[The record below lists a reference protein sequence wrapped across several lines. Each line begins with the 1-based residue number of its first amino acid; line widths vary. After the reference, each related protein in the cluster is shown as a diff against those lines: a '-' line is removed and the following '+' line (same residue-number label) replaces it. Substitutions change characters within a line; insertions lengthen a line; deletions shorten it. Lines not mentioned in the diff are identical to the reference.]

1 MHPLKFG
8 VFDHLDRG
16 AIPLDQYYE
25 ARLRVIEMYDAA
37 GFYAYH
43 VAEHHAT
50 PLGMAPSPSVFLA
63 AVAQRTRKLRFG
75 PMVYALTLYHPLRLA
90 EEICMLDQMSHGRL
104 ELGFGRGASP
114 HEIKIFGP
122 DPNDAS
128 DIYQE
133 CLDIVLMALRDGH
146 VDYQGKFFSLTDVP
160 VALEPMQK
168 PHPPIWYG
176 MHVVESAARAGANG
190 QHVISLDSAD
200 QTREMVAAYKQ
211 AYGQAGHGAEPNI
224 GIGRFIVV
232 GETDAEALGIARRA
246 YPVWHD
252 SFSYL
257 FKYRGGPGPLHPRP
271 PDFDTMAASGRAVA
285 GSPDTVA
292 EAMRFEL
299 SESGANYLVG
309 QFVFGDMSPEEAEK
323 SVAMFIEKVM
333 PDLLSLET

>member
-1 MHPLKFG
+1 MDFG
-8 VFDHLDRG
+8 IFDHVDRSDV
-16 AIPLDQYYE
+16 ALTEQFQQ
-25 ARLRVIEMYDAA
+25 RIEYIQAA
-37 GFYAYH
+37 EKTGFYCYH

-133 CLDIVLMALRDGH
+133 CLYIVLMALRDGH

-168 PHPPIWYG
+168 PHPPNLVRHACG
-176 MHVVESAARAGANG
+176 GKRRPRGRQRAPC
-190 QHVISLDSAD
+190 D
-200 QTREMVAAYKQ
+200 QTRQ
-211 AYGQAGHGAEPNI
+211 
-224 GIGRFIVV
+224 
-232 GETDAEALGIARRA
+232 RR
-246 YPVWHD
+246 
-252 SFSYL
+252 
-257 FKYRGGPGPLHPRP
+257 
-271 PDFDTMAASGRAVA
+271 
-285 GSPDTVA
+285 
-292 EAMRFEL
+292 
-299 SESGANYLVG
+299 
-309 QFVFGDMSPEEAEK
+309 
-323 SVAMFIEKVM
+323 
-333 PDLLSLET
+333 